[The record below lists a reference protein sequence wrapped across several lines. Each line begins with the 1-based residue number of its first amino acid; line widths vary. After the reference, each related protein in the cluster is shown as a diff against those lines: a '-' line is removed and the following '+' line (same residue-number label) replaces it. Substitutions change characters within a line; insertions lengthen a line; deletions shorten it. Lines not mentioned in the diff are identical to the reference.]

1 MDNSRPLKVK
11 NLAPAGV
18 RTCECCLLDASCRIC
33 SQLDRPESPL
43 SSISTDTSLGKG
55 PCKAH
60 SSQEPLEICDL
71 FVSPRLIS
79 CALL

>member
-1 MDNSRPLKVK
+1 MDNSRPLKAK
-11 NLAPAGV
+11 NLASVGV
-18 RTCECCLLDASCRIC
+18 RTCECCILDASCKIC

-60 SSQEPLEICDL
+60 SFQELLEICDL
-71 FVSPRLIS
+71 FMSPRLIS
-79 CALL
+79 SAL